1 MRANS
6 ANKLATINFP
16 RLVKMHAD
24 RKLRNACETKIVR
37 SASTELDAGAIYNLV
52 FRAASTIH
60 LSHTAETG
68 ERVEGE
74 EGGGETERTAS
85 PAISAIP
92 HRKISQNY
100 WYRPNRPMTTLV
112 FPDLAV
118 GAASQSMAFLVDV
131 EAH

>member
-1 MRANS
+1 M
-6 ANKLATINFP
+6 
-16 RLVKMHAD
+16 
-24 RKLRNACETKIVR
+24 
-37 SASTELDAGAIYNLV
+37 

-118 GAASQSMAFLVDV
+118 GAASQSIAFLVDV
-131 EAH
+131 EAHGASEWHVPDDLTERQKPRESSNVY